1 MEDTGIKGKG
11 VSKMNRMVMEELGE
25 CYTIRG
31 KGGFA
36 ALIVV
41 QEKLQDHG
49 LCSYTRWDPEPPYW
63 RFFFETSLEKQAIA
77 RLLGD
82 LARRYQVFFQ

>member
-1 MEDTGIKGKG
+1 MSEI
-11 VSKMNRMVMEELGE
+11 NLAILENLGE

-31 KGGFA
+31 GGGFA
-36 ALIVV
+36 ACIAV

-63 RFFFETSLEKQAIA
+63 RFFFETDLGKQVLA
-77 RLLGD
+77 RKLGD
-82 LARRYQVFFQ
+82 LAKRYHIFFQ

>member
-1 MEDTGIKGKG
+1 MDP
-11 VSKMNRMVMEELGE
+11 MALEELGE
-25 CYTIRG
+25 CYTVRG

-36 ALIVV
+36 ACIAV

-63 RFFFETSLEKQAIA
+63 RFFFETNLEKQIIA

-82 LARRYQVFFQ
+82 LARRYQIFFQ